1 MNLNLELLEKDIQFG
16 LLKEEEIKLILKDH
30 FEMENDLIKL
40 STFHPMDFIS
50 GNNYFEIKSRRFN
63 HNKYK
68 STMVG
73 KNKIE
78 YAKKVCKDKTC
89 FFIFVFEDGIYYY
102 IYDINDNFLST
113 IGGRNDRGKDE
124 YKLYYYIPLN
134 ELIKIC

>member
-1 MNLNLELLEKDIQFG
+1 MNLNLELLEKDIRFG

-50 GNNYFEIKSRRFN
+50 GNNYFEIKSRRFS

-68 STMVG
+68 TTMVG

-78 YAKKVCKDKTC
+78 YAKKVCKDKNS

-124 YKLYYYIPLN
+124 YKLYYYIPIN